1 MCRNYLQLN
10 KDETEVTVF
19 RATAERLKVSTQ
31 LQSVMLKT
39 TDQARNLGVVMD
51 SDLNLNN
58 HMKTIT
64 KSAYY
69 HLKNTSRIKGLM
81 SKQDLEKC
89 VHAFIFSRLDC
100 CNTDLTKKSIR
111 QLQLIPN
118 AITQVLTNTKKV
130 NHNTPV
136 LRSLHWLPV
145 SHRIDFKIL
154 LMVYKAFNGLG
165 AKYIS
170 DLLLNYELSRPL
182 SSSGTGL
189 LSAGLPEPSVPLNQH

>member
-1 MCRNYLQLN
+1 
-10 KDETEVTVF
+10 
-19 RATAERLKVSTQ
+19 
-31 LQSVMLKT
+31 
-39 TDQARNLGVVMD
+39 
-51 SDLNLNN
+51 
-58 HMKTIT
+58 
-64 KSAYY
+64 
-69 HLKNTSRIKGLM
+69 M
-81 SKQDLEKC
+81 SKQDLDKC
-89 VHAFIFSRLDC
+89 VHAFIFSWLDYC
-100 CNTDLTKKSIR
+100 SNVFTDLTKKSIR

-136 LRSLHWLPV
+136 PRSLHWLPV

-165 AKYIS
+165 SKYIS

-189 LSAGLPEPSVPLNQH
+189 LSVPRVRG

>member
-1 MCRNYLQLN
+1 MHLSSVGL
-10 KDETEVTVF
+10 TVVIQIS
-19 RATAERLKVSTQ
+19 L
-31 LQSVMLKT
+31 
-39 TDQARNLGVVMD
+39 
-51 SDLNLNN
+51 
-58 HMKTIT
+58 
-64 KSAYY
+64 
-69 HLKNTSRIKGLM
+69 
-81 SKQDLEKC
+81 
-89 VHAFIFSRLDC
+89 
-100 CNTDLTKKSIR
+100 KKSIR

-154 LMVYKAFNGLG
+154 LMVYKPFNGLG

-189 LSAGLPEPSVPLNQH
+189 LSVPRVRG

>member
-1 MCRNYLQLN
+1 MHLSLVGLTIVTTSLQISL
-10 KDETEVTVF
+10 
-19 RATAERLKVSTQ
+19 
-31 LQSVMLKT
+31 
-39 TDQARNLGVVMD
+39 
-51 SDLNLNN
+51 
-58 HMKTIT
+58 
-64 KSAYY
+64 
-69 HLKNTSRIKGLM
+69 
-81 SKQDLEKC
+81 
-89 VHAFIFSRLDC
+89 
-100 CNTDLTKKSIR
+100 KKSIR

-154 LMVYKAFNGLG
+154 LMVYKAFIGLG
-165 AKYIS
+165 PKYIS

-189 LSAGLPEPSVPLNQH
+189 LSVPRVRGSQGEAAFSFYAPTTWNKLPETFRSARTLSAFKSTLKTFICWHVSFTAL

>member
-10 KDETEVTVF
+10 KYETEVTVF

-69 HLKNTSRIKGLM
+69 HLKNISRIKGLM

-89 VHAFIFSRLDC
+89 VHAFIFSRLD
-100 CNTDLTKKSIR
+100 
-111 QLQLIPN
+111 
-118 AITQVLTNTKKV
+118 
-130 NHNTPV
+130 HNTPV

-145 SHRIDFKIL
+145 SHRIDVKIL

-182 SSSGTGL
+182 SSFGTGL
-189 LSAGLPEPSVPLNQH
+189 LSVPRVRG